1 VQLGNRS
8 QLPSSNKNKKGL
20 RLHPHLRGGGPEAF
34 VFEGNSFGD
43 YPSCQLSASSFACA
57 SEERMSA

>member
-1 VQLGNRS
+1 MQLGDCS
-8 QLPSSNKNKKGL
+8 QLPGSNKKGL
-20 RLHPHLRGGGPEAF
+20 RLSPTCEAVPEAF
-34 VFEGNSFGD
+34 VFEGHSFGD